1 MEDVHGDGDEEL
13 DVDDKEYPEPQ
24 GNSSEEVG
32 VESPTV
38 LGLTTQR
45 RHTTPYNQDLP
56 DSKDHAAITSAA
68 WFIGILDRQCP
79 YQANHLGLP
88 RHVFD

>member
-56 DSKDHAAITSAA
+56 AKR
-68 WFIGILDRQCP
+68 FMQL
-79 YQANHLGLP
+79 LP
-88 RHVFD
+88 QLPGS